1 MTESLKMLPV
11 GEENFG
17 YIRKNNFY
25 YVDKTQLI
33 EKLLSNWGK
42 ANLFTRPR
50 RFGKSLN
57 MSMLKH
63 FFEIGCDK
71 TLFDELYISQNRE
84 LCERYM
90 GQFPVV
96 SISLKSVDALNF
108 VEAKSLLGKIINEEA
123 RRFQF
128 LLRSEKLTE
137 VDQAL
142 YQSLL
147 KEEMTDTTLI
157 YSIRELTE
165 LLNKH
170 YGRPVIVLIDEYDV
184 PLAKANEHGYYDE
197 MVSLIRN
204 LFANAI
210 KTNDNLQFAVF
221 TGCLRVAK
229 ESIFTGL
236 NNFRVHS
243 LTGVAFDEYFGFT
256 DAEVRE
262 LLSYYGQQN
271 HYETVKEWYDGYR
284 FGEVEVYCPWDV
296 LCYISDH
303 MEESDQ
309 EPENYWLNTS
319 DNSVIYHF
327 IDRMGK
333 SRQLTK
339 TELEDLVN
347 GGTVQKEISEELT
360 YKELYETAQNVWSA
374 LFMTGYLT
382 QRGSKKGGRYEL
394 AVPNQEIRNIMTRRV
409 LTLFEKEVEQDGQ
422 MQQKFC
428 TALETGSCEAVEALL
443 TEYMKKTISVR
454 DTAVQKKSKEN
465 FYHGILLG
473 ILSYKAG
480 WTINSNKESG
490 NGFSDIL
497 IRMDDSEIGIVIE
510 VKYAEESQMESACE
524 RALAQ
529 IRENDYADQ
538 LRRQGIHIILKY
550 GIVCNRKKCKVAL
563 EVE

>member
-96 SISLKSVDALNF
+96 SLSLKSVDALNF

-170 YGRPVIVLIDEYDV
+170 YGCPVIVLIDEYDV

-197 MVSLIRN
+197 MVNLIRN

-284 FGEVEVYCPWDV
+284 FGNADVYCPWDV
-296 LCYISDH
+296 INYCDAHRRNPMLP
-303 MEESDQ
+303 
-309 EPENYWLNTS
+309 PENYWTNTS
-319 DNSVIYHF
+319 GNDVLKHF
-327 IDRMGK
+327 IESAGAAK
-333 SRQLTK
+333 GLAK
-339 TELEDLVN
+339 TDLERLVN
-347 GGTVQKEISEELT
+347 GEIVEKDIREDLT
-360 YKELYETAQNVWSA
+360 YNELYASMDNLWST
-374 LFMTGYLT
+374 LFMAGYLT
-382 QRGSKKGGRYEL
+382 HKGRVDTKRFRL
-394 AVPNQEIRNIMTRRV
+394 AVPNREIRNTITEQV
-409 LTLFEKEVEQDGQ
+409 LALFKQNVEKDGQ
-422 MQQKFC
+422 
-428 TALETGSCEAVEALL
+428 
-443 TEYMKKTISVR
+443 R
-454 DTAVQKKSKEN
+454 P
-465 FYHGILLG
+465 
-473 ILSYKAG
+473 
-480 WTINSNKESG
+480 
-490 NGFSDIL
+490 
-497 IRMDDSEIGIVIE
+497 
-510 VKYAEESQMESACE
+510 
-524 RALAQ
+524 
-529 IRENDYADQ
+529 
-538 LRRQGIHIILKY
+538 
-550 GIVCNRKKCKVAL
+550 
-563 EVE
+563 

>member
-284 FGEVEVYCPWDV
+284 FG
-296 LCYISDH
+296 
-303 MEESDQ
+303 
-309 EPENYWLNTS
+309 
-319 DNSVIYHF
+319 
-327 IDRMGK
+327 
-333 SRQLTK
+333 
-339 TELEDLVN
+339 
-347 GGTVQKEISEELT
+347 
-360 YKELYETAQNVWSA
+360 
-374 LFMTGYLT
+374 
-382 QRGSKKGGRYEL
+382 
-394 AVPNQEIRNIMTRRV
+394 
-409 LTLFEKEVEQDGQ
+409 
-422 MQQKFC
+422 
-428 TALETGSCEAVEALL
+428 
-443 TEYMKKTISVR
+443 
-454 DTAVQKKSKEN
+454 
-465 FYHGILLG
+465 
-473 ILSYKAG
+473 
-480 WTINSNKESG
+480 
-490 NGFSDIL
+490 
-497 IRMDDSEIGIVIE
+497 
-510 VKYAEESQMESACE
+510 
-524 RALAQ
+524 
-529 IRENDYADQ
+529 
-538 LRRQGIHIILKY
+538 
-550 GIVCNRKKCKVAL
+550 
-563 EVE
+563 